1 MSKRQRRYY
10 RTIFLGLAAMA
21 TLVWAAMDQ
30 FGISRREMTDLFLGA
45 VLAVMV
51 VIAAAAVVAVAV
63 IQLGGTLA
71 RAGEGCLKRHGPWPR
86 GKARP

>member
-1 MSKRQRRYY
+1 MGKKQRRYY

-45 VLAVMV
+45 VLAVTV
-51 VIAAAAVVAVAV
+51 VIAAAAVVAVAWV
-63 IQLGGTLA
+63 VLRRLLS
-71 RAGEGCLKRHGPWPR
+71 RSRD
-86 GKARP
+86 